1 MSQYINFFIRK
12 QIKDEIAFIP
22 IGSFSRSCYIYKA
35 ITDAP
40 YEKIRPLKYEELND
54 IIRELHASKR
64 EYEDDIKNIEH
75 TITNM
80 IPSFNNSI
88 EEKMQEI
95 QQQRGYIADI
105 SEDIVDIQFSIGYF
119 RALQE
124 IIYDNSNS
132 SSSRDDIIYY
142 GVEIGSPTEEDVV

>member
-1 MSQYINFFIRK
+1 MSQYVNFFIRK
-12 QIKDEIAFIP
+12 QIKDETAFIP
-22 IGSFSRSCYIYKA
+22 IGSFSRSSHIYQA
-35 ITDAP
+35 ITNAS

-54 IIRELHASKR
+54 IVRELHASKR
-64 EYEDDIKNIEH
+64 EYEDNIKNIEH
-75 TITNM
+75 TITNI

-95 QQQRGYIADI
+95 QQQRSYVADI

-132 SSSRDDIIYY
+132 SSSRDNIIYY
-142 GVEIGSPTEEDVV
+142 GVEISCPTEEDVV

>member
-22 IGSFSRSCYIYKA
+22 IGSFSRSSHIYQA
-35 ITDAP
+35 ITNAP

-54 IIRELHASKR
+54 IVRELHASKR

-75 TITNM
+75 TITNI

-105 SEDIVDIQFSIGYF
+105 SEDIVDIEFSIGYF

-124 IIYDNSNS
+124 IIYDNSDS
-132 SSSRDDIIYY
+132 SPSKDEIIYCGIEAGY
-142 GVEIGSPTEEDVV
+142 PTQEDVL

>member
-1 MSQYINFFIRK
+1 MSQYVNFFIRK
-12 QIKDEIAFIP
+12 QIKDETTFIP
-22 IGSFSRSCYIYKA
+22 IGSFSRSSHIYQA
-35 ITDAP
+35 ITNAP

-64 EYEDDIKNIEH
+64 EYEDNIKNIEN
-75 TITNM
+75 TITNT

-95 QQQRGYIADI
+95 QEQRGYIADI

>member
-1 MSQYINFFIRK
+1 MSQYVNFFIRK

-22 IGSFSRSCYIYKA
+22 IGSFSRSSHIYQA
-35 ITDAP
+35 ITNAP

-54 IIRELHASKR
+54 IVRELHASKR
-64 EYEDDIKNIEH
+64 EYEDNIKNIEH
-75 TITNM
+75 TITNI

-95 QQQRGYIADI
+95 QQQRSYIADI

-142 GVEIGSPTEEDVV
+142 GVEIGCPTEENVV

>member
-22 IGSFSRSCYIYKA
+22 IGSFNRSSHIDQA
-35 ITDAP
+35 TINAP

-54 IIRELHASKR
+54 LIRKLHASKR
-64 EYEDDIKNIEH
+64 EYEDNIKNIEH
-75 TITNM
+75 TITNI

-95 QQQRGYIADI
+95 QQQRSYIADI
-105 SEDIVDIQFSIGYF
+105 SEDIVDIEFSIGYF

-132 SSSRDDIIYY
+132 SSSRDNIIYY
-142 GVEIGSPTEEDVV
+142 GVEIGCPTQEDVV

>member
-22 IGSFSRSCYIYKA
+22 IGSFSRSCHIYKA

-54 IIRELHASKR
+54 IIRELHASKK

-75 TITNM
+75 TITNI
-80 IPSFNNSI
+80 IPSFNNSTQ
-88 EEKMQEI
+88 EKMEEI
-95 QQQRGYIADI
+95 HEQQSDI
-105 SEDIVDIQFSIGYF
+105 DDIREDIEGIQFSIGYF
-119 RALQE
+119 CALQE
-124 IIYDNSNS
+124 IIYDNSDS
-132 SSSRDDIIYY
+132 SPSKDDIIYCGIEAGY
-142 GVEIGSPTEEDVV
+142 PTQEDVV

>member
-12 QIKDEIAFIP
+12 QIKDETTFIP
-22 IGSFSRSCYIYKA
+22 IGSFSRSSHIYQA
-35 ITDAP
+35 ITNAP

-54 IIRELHASKR
+54 IVRELHDSKR
-64 EYEDDIKNIEH
+64 EYENSIKDIEH

-95 QQQRGYIADI
+95 QQQRSYIADI
-105 SEDIVDIQFSIGYF
+105 SEDIVDIEFSSGYF
-119 RALQE
+119 CALQE
-124 IIYDNSNS
+124 IIYDNSDS
-132 SSSRDDIIYY
+132 SPSKDEIIYC
-142 GVEIGSPTEEDVV
+142 GIEVENPTEEDVV

>member
-22 IGSFSRSCYIYKA
+22 IGSFNRSSHIYQA
-35 ITDAP
+35 TINAP

-54 IIRELHASKR
+54 LIRKLHASKR
-64 EYEDDIKNIEH
+64 EYEDNIKNIEH
-75 TITNM
+75 TITNI

-95 QQQRGYIADI
+95 QQQRSYIADI

-132 SSSRDDIIYY
+132 SSSRDNIIYY
-142 GVEIGSPTEEDVV
+142 GVEIGCPTQEDVV

>member
-1 MSQYINFFIRK
+1 MSQYVNFFIRK
-12 QIKDEIAFIP
+12 QIKDETTFIP
-22 IGSFSRSCYIYKA
+22 IGSFSRSCHIYKA

-64 EYEDDIKNIEH
+64 EYEDNIKNIEN
-75 TITNM
+75 TITNT

>member
-22 IGSFSRSCYIYKA
+22 IGSFSRSSHIYKA
-35 ITDAP
+35 IIDAP

-54 IIRELHASKR
+54 IIKELHASKR

-75 TITNM
+75 TITNI

-95 QQQRGYIADI
+95 QQQRSYIADI

-119 RALQE
+119 CALQE
-124 IIYDNSNS
+124 IIYDNSDS
-132 SSSRDDIIYY
+132 SPSKDEIIYC
-142 GVEIGSPTEEDVV
+142 GIEVGCPTEEDVV